1 MLKKIICLFIIY
13 IFSAHLSSL
22 SADVRIKTLKGEVK
36 VRRGI
41 EETWQQARRGDV
53 LKETDTI
60 LTGAQSHIDITLE
73 SGKVVQLKSE
83 TMLDIIDLRNIT
95 EQDLFVYLMS
105 LKVKKIKSSD
115 TNKKIRIGNVSVIHG
130 ESKSK
135 AGTTAEEPVDL
146 DRSMQEKN
154 GADALYTNALY
165 PNAIIKLHKLLV
177 KYSHL
182 DDCGELHYYLAKS
195 FQVIQKKGQAMD
207 AYRIAIDK
215 NSNDRCRSEW
225 YPDALNSLDYLKNE

>member
-1 MLKKIICLFIIY
+1 MLKKTICLLFIY
-13 IFSAHLSSL
+13 IFGAHLSSL
-22 SADVRIKTLKGEVK
+22 SADVRIKAISGDVQ
-36 VRRGI
+36 VRRAI
-41 EETWQQARRGDV
+41 QETWQQARKDDV

-60 LTGAQSHIDITLE
+60 LTGAQSHADIILE
-73 SGKVVQLKSE
+73 NGKVVQLKSE

-95 EQDLFVYLMS
+95 DQELFVYLMS
-105 LKVKKIKSSD
+105 LKVKKIKSTD
-115 TNKKIRIGNVSVIHG
+115 ANKKIRIGNVSVIHG
-130 ESKSK
+130 ASKSRT
-135 AGTTAEEPVDL
+135 GTTAEEPVDSN
-146 DRSMQEKN
+146 RSLQERN

-195 FQVIQKKGQAMD
+195 FQAIQKKGQAMD

-215 NSNDRCRSEW
+215 NSADSCQSEW
-225 YPDALNSLDYLKNE
+225 YQDALNSLDQLKNE